1 MMVRLY
7 VATRVIQ
14 LVVKYQLLTLA
25 AVQCLDLDATQA
37 FPNNVTVPVNV
48 VIGITDF
55 V

>member
-1 MMVRLY
+1 M
-7 VATRVIQ
+7 ATRVIQ

-48 VIGITDF
+48 VVGITDF